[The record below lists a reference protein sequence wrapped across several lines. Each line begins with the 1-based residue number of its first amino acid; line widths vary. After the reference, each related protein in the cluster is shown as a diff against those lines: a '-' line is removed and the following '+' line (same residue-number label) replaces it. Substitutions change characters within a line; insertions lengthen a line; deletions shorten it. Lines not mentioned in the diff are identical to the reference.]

1 MNIRPQSDNKGIT
14 ISKSKDFENLQVRI
28 NRPSERMSADFQAPD
43 AAYSSNQAYANLG
56 WSLTAADINRDG
68 DDDLLIGAPNYS
80 HLKNSHQSGFVFIV
94 LSTNGTLPLLDL
106 DVETNADIRIQP
118 PGNVLNARFGHSIV
132 VLDINLD
139 GFEDIVVSA
148 PSYNLANLKY
158 EGRLFV
164 YLGTTN
170 STYEEASIEIKCEH
184 FQYCN
189 LGWALAKG
197 DLNMDGS
204 DDLIIS
210 SPYANTC
217 GAQCGYLGALLASKR
232 AEFKDYTVLDAA
244 HLDFV
249 LFGNM
254 AYEWFGHSA
263 TVKQGIL
270 AVGAPESRLCAL
282 EHCEFAQGDRQA
294 VGRVYLYK
302 YPSKEPFHVFRGGS
316 FSNDLE
322 QQQLGYSFD
331 VSTNSHGYGVI
342 AISSVTRQV
351 KLDKAKGPTFSPN
364 LKNAGEV
371 KIFKLYEDFSLL
383 ACLKSDRSFA
393 SFGSRVKVTLFSYLI
408 ELLEILRY

>member
-1 MNIRPQSDNKGIT
+1 MNIRRDNKGIS
-14 ISKSKDFENLQVRI
+14 ISKSKEFENLQVKV
-28 NRPSERMSADFQAPD
+28 NEPSERMSADFLAPD
-43 AAYSSNQAYANLG
+43 AAYSSNQEYANLG

-106 DVETNADIRIQP
+106 GVETNADIRIQP

-139 GFEDIVVSA
+139 GFEDIVVAA

-158 EGRLFV
+158 EGRVFI
-164 YLGTTN
+164 YLGTKN
-170 STYEEASIEIKCEH
+170 LAYEEASIEIKCEH

-189 LGWALAKG
+189 LGWALTKG

-217 GAQCGYLGALLASKR
+217 GAQCGYLGALLANKR
-232 AEFKDYTVLDAA
+232 DESKDYTVLDAA

-249 LFGNM
+249 LLGNM

-270 AVGAPESRLCAL
+270 SVGAPESRLCAL
-282 EHCEFAQGDRQA
+282 EHCEFAQGDLQA

-302 YPSKEPFHVFRGGS
+302 YPSKEPFHIFKESS
-316 FSNDLE
+316 FTNAFE

-331 VSTNSHGYGVI
+331 VSTNSDGHGII
-342 AISSVTRQV
+342 AISSVTKQV
-351 KLDKAKGPTFSPN
+351 KLNKAKGGKFSPY
-364 LKNAGEV
+364 LKNGGEV
-371 KIFKLYEDFSLL
+371 NIFKLYEDFSLL
-383 ACLKSDRSFA
+383 ASLKSDRAFA
-393 SFGSRVKVTLFSYLI
+393 SFGSRVKVTPFLLFY
-408 ELLEILRY
+408 